1 MIGDDIEF
9 DNGLGRSQLKA
20 FLQDVSRFCVKRE
33 RRLAQAAALSRP
45 SSATNFVRRNRSSCL
60 DFMARRE
67 VQLEMQN
74 LRLDRWR
81 AKLR

>member
-1 MIGDDIEF
+1 MIEF
-9 DNGLGRSQLKA
+9 DRSWALSQPTRRA
-20 FLQDVSRFCVKRE
+20 FLQDVARFCEKRE
-33 RRLAQAAALSRP
+33 RRLAAQEAALSRP
-45 SSATNFVRRNRSSCL
+45 SSATNFVRRNRSGCL

-81 AKLR
+81 GAKLH